1 MKIKNGMKIKD
12 FPLVSTDEKKSKLK
26 DYLGKNLILYF
37 YPKDL
42 TPGCTSESIEFNE
55 NLTKIRRLGWDVVG
69 ISRDSIKSHHKFIEK
84 HNFKF
89 SLISDENEKI
99 CKLFDVIKEKSLYGR
114 KYMGVDRSTFLI
126 SKKFEIKGSKNLFNL
141 PESNVL
147 FVSNHQTYFYDVIAM
162 LHVFNSSVKGRIDS
176 VKRPKYLISPKTN
189 LYYIASLETMKKSLV
204 TKLLTYAGA
213 VLVQRSWRE
222 SGEDVNRE
230 IRAEDPNKIRL
241 ALEDGW
247 VITFP
252 RGTTDNSKPVRKGTA
267 HIIKDN
273 NPTVIPVKI
282 SGFNEVFQRNGLKVI
297 NRKLPFSIEIS
308 KPISSDIYSR
318 SIDDITL
325 ELEKIIN

>member
-1 MKIKNGMKIKD
+1 LIIA
-12 FPLVSTDEKKSKLK
+12 LV
-26 DYLGKNLILYF
+26 GLITHRTF
-37 YPKDL
+37 
-42 TPGCTSESIEFNE
+42 
-55 NLTKIRRLGWDVVG
+55 
-69 ISRDSIKSHHKFIEK
+69 
-84 HNFKF
+84 
-89 SLISDENEKI
+89 
-99 CKLFDVIKEKSLYGR
+99 
-114 KYMGVDRSTFLI
+114 RSQRFQI
-126 SKKFEIKGSKNLFNL
+126 IGSKYLNNI
-141 PESNVL
+141 PEKNVL

-162 LHVFNSSVKGRIDS
+162 LHVFNSSAKGRIDT
-176 VKRPKYLISPKTN
+176 VKKPKYLVSPKTN
-189 LYYIASLETMKKSLV
+189 LYYIASLETMKKSFI

-230 IRAEDPNKIRL
+230 IRAEDPNNIKL

-252 RGTTDNSKPVRKGTA
+252 RGTTNNRKPVRKGTA

-297 NRKLPFSIEIS
+297 NRKLSFSIEIS
-308 KPISSDIYSR
+308 EPLSSDIYSR

>member
-1 MKIKNGMKIKD
+1 LKKNIFGQTILIKRLIIA
-12 FPLVSTDEKKSKLK
+12 LV
-26 DYLGKNLILYF
+26 GLITHRTF
-37 YPKDL
+37 
-42 TPGCTSESIEFNE
+42 
-55 NLTKIRRLGWDVVG
+55 
-69 ISRDSIKSHHKFIEK
+69 
-84 HNFKF
+84 
-89 SLISDENEKI
+89 
-99 CKLFDVIKEKSLYGR
+99 
-114 KYMGVDRSTFLI
+114 RSQRFQI
-126 SKKFEIKGSKNLFNL
+126 IGSKYLNNI
-141 PESNVL
+141 PEKNVL

-162 LHVFNSSVKGRIDS
+162 LHVFNSSAKGRIDT
-176 VKRPKYLISPKTN
+176 VKKPKYLVSPKTN
-189 LYYIASLETMKKSLV
+189 LYYIASLETMKKSFI

-213 VLVQRSWRE
+213 ILVQRSWRE

-230 IRAEDPNKIRL
+230 IRAEDPNNIKL

-252 RGTTDNSKPVRKGTA
+252 RGTTNNRKPVRKGTA

-308 KPISSDIYSR
+308 EPLSSDIYSR

>member
-1 MKIKNGMKIKD
+1 MLNTNIFYVSIFEQQIFRLKKNIFGQTIFIKR
-12 FPLVSTDEKKSKLK
+12 
-26 DYLGKNLILYF
+26 LI
-37 YPKDL
+37 
-42 TPGCTSESIEFNE
+42 IA
-55 NLTKIRRLGWDVVG
+55 IVG
-69 ISRDSIKSHHKFIEK
+69 
-84 HNFKF
+84 
-89 SLISDENEKI
+89 LITHRT
-99 CKLFDVIKEKSLYGR
+99 F
-114 KYMGVDRSTFLI
+114 RSQRFQI
-126 SKKFEIKGSKNLFNL
+126 IGSKYLNNI
-141 PESNVL
+141 PEKNVL

-162 LHVFNSSVKGRIDS
+162 LHVFNSSAKGRIDT
-176 VKRPKYLISPKTN
+176 VKKPKYLVSPKTN
-189 LYYIASLETMKKSLV
+189 LYYIASLETMKKSFI

-222 SGEDVNRE
+222 SGEDVNRD

-308 KPISSDIYSR
+308 EPLSSDIYSR

>member
-1 MKIKNGMKIKD
+1 LIIA
-12 FPLVSTDEKKSKLK
+12 LV
-26 DYLGKNLILYF
+26 GLITHRTF
-37 YPKDL
+37 
-42 TPGCTSESIEFNE
+42 
-55 NLTKIRRLGWDVVG
+55 
-69 ISRDSIKSHHKFIEK
+69 
-84 HNFKF
+84 
-89 SLISDENEKI
+89 
-99 CKLFDVIKEKSLYGR
+99 
-114 KYMGVDRSTFLI
+114 RSQRFQI
-126 SKKFEIKGSKNLFNL
+126 IGSKYLNNI
-141 PESNVL
+141 PEKNVL

-162 LHVFNSSVKGRIDS
+162 LHVFNSSAKGRIDT
-176 VKRPKYLISPKTN
+176 VKKPKYLVSPKTN
-189 LYYIASLETMKKSLV
+189 LYYIASLETMKKSFI

-213 VLVQRSWRE
+213 ILVQRSWRE

-230 IRAEDPNKIRL
+230 IRAEDPNNIKL

-252 RGTTDNSKPVRKGTA
+252 RGTTNNRKPVRKGTA

-308 KPISSDIYSR
+308 EPLSSDIYSR

>member
-1 MKIKNGMKIKD
+1 MKKNIFGQTILIKRLIIA
-12 FPLVSTDEKKSKLK
+12 LV
-26 DYLGKNLILYF
+26 GLITHRTF
-37 YPKDL
+37 
-42 TPGCTSESIEFNE
+42 
-55 NLTKIRRLGWDVVG
+55 
-69 ISRDSIKSHHKFIEK
+69 
-84 HNFKF
+84 
-89 SLISDENEKI
+89 
-99 CKLFDVIKEKSLYGR
+99 
-114 KYMGVDRSTFLI
+114 RSQRFQI
-126 SKKFEIKGSKNLFNL
+126 IGSKYLNNI
-141 PESNVL
+141 PEKNVL

-162 LHVFNSSVKGRIDS
+162 LHVFNSSAKGRIDT
-176 VKRPKYLISPKTN
+176 VKKPKYLVSPKTN
-189 LYYIASLETMKKSLV
+189 LYYIASLETMKKSFI

-213 VLVQRSWRE
+213 ILVQRSWRE

-230 IRAEDPNKIRL
+230 IRAEDPNNIKL

-252 RGTTDNSKPVRKGTA
+252 RGTTNNRKPVRKGTA

-308 KPISSDIYSR
+308 EPLSSDIYSR